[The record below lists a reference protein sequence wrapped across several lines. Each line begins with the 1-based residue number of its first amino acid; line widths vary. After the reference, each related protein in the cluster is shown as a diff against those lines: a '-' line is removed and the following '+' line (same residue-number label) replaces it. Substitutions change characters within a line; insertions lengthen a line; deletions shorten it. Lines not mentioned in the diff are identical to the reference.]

1 MEQYQYKS
9 NKSQI
14 HSLKVKIIAVTLIR
28 NIYIR
33 ARKLY
38 DN

>member
-1 MEQYQYKS
+1 MERYQYKS

-14 HSLKVKIIAVTLIR
+14 HSLKVKIIAVTLIP
-28 NIYIR
+28 NMHVR
-33 ARKLY
+33 AQKLY

>member
-1 MEQYQYKS
+1 MKRCQQVS

-14 HSLKVKIIAVTLIR
+14 HSLKVEIIAVTLIP

-33 ARKLY
+33 AQKLY